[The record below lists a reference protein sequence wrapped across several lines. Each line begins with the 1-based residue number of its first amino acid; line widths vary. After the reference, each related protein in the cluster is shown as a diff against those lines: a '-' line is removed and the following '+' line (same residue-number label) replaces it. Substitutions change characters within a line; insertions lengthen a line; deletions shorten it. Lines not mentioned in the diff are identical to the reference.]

1 MSRIIYGLMVLFI
14 AAAAVLCFGPWY
26 ETRATLVLT
35 SLFKLVGLAIA
46 FITAFMAFSRLDSG
60 DPQRRPWALMAA
72 GLLLYA
78 CGQSVLMIYQVFLH
92 VRIPFPSI
100 GDPLFVVSYPLV
112 ICALFWFCA
121 ISIRSGLPLGKPLVF
136 WSPALV
142 VLALFAAGSYPL
154 LDPILGSGDPAV
166 EIALNTFYP
175 VASFIALAPCLVM
188 LRTGL
193 KFRGG
198 RLLLVWL
205 PMTLGFCAVLVSD
218 ILFAYMTT
226 VDMAWI
232 EPAVDFLYTSG
243 YTLIP
248 IGTLSQANLLK

>member
-1 MSRIIYGLMVLFI
+1 M
-14 AAAAVLCFGPWY
+14 
-26 ETRATLVLT
+26 
-35 SLFKLVGLAIA
+35 
-46 FITAFMAFSRLDSG
+46 
-60 DPQRRPWALMAA
+60 
-72 GLLLYA
+72 
-78 CGQSVLMIYQVFLH
+78 
-92 VRIPFPSI
+92 
-100 GDPLFVVSYPLV
+100 
-112 ICALFWFCA
+112 
-121 ISIRSGLPLGKPLVF
+121 
-136 WSPALV
+136 
-142 VLALFAAGSYPL
+142 
-154 LDPILGSGDPAV
+154 
-166 EIALNTFYP
+166 ALNIFYP
-175 VASFIALAPCLVM
+175 VASFVALAPCLVM

-243 YTLIP
+243 YALIP

>member
-1 MSRIIYGLMVLFI
+1 VSRIVYGLMLLFI
-14 AAAAVLCFGPWY
+14 ATAAVLCFGPWY
-26 ETRATLVLT
+26 ETSATLVLT
-35 SLFKLVGLAIA
+35 SLFKLIGLLIA
-46 FITAFMAFSRLDSG
+46 FITAFVVLSRLDSG
-60 DPQRRPWALMAA
+60 DPQRRPWILIAV

-78 CGQSVLMIYQVFLH
+78 AGQSVLTVYQVFLD

-100 GDPLFVVSYPLV
+100 GDPLFVISYPL
-112 ICALFWFCA
+112 IIGALFWFCI

-136 WSPALV
+136 WSPALI
-142 VLALFAAGSYPL
+142 VLILFAAGSYPL
-154 LDPILGSGDPAV
+154 LAPIVGSGDPGV
-166 EIALNTFYP
+166 EVALNIFYP

-205 PMTLGFCAVLVSD
+205 PMTLGFAAVLVSD
-218 ILFAYMTT
+218 ILFAYM
-226 VDMAWI
+226 VIVKMAWI
-232 EPAVDFLYTSG
+232 EAGVDFLYTSG
-243 YTLIP
+243 YALIP

>member
-1 MSRIIYGLMVLFI
+1 MSRLIYGLMVLFI

-26 ETRATLVLT
+26 ETTATLVLT
-35 SLFKLVGLAIA
+35 SLFKLIGLLIA
-46 FITAFMAFSRLDSG
+46 FITAFLAFSRLNSG
-60 DPQRRPWALMAA
+60 DPQRRPWLLMAA

-78 CGQSVLMIYQVFLH
+78 GGQSVLTIYQVVLN
-92 VRIPFPSI
+92 VRIPFPSV
-100 GDPLFVVSYPLV
+100 GDPLFVISYPLV
-112 ICALFWFCA
+112 VGALFRFCA

-142 VLALFAAGSYPL
+142 VLVLFAAGSYPL
-154 LDPILGSGDPAV
+154 LNPILGSGDPAV
-166 EIALNTFYP
+166 EIALNIFYP

-218 ILFAYMTT
+218 ILFAYLVT
-226 VDMAWI
+226 VKMAWI

-243 YTLIP
+243 YALIP